1 MTTINSTPK
10 HLPRRTAN
18 KQPSR
23 SIAFRLI
30 AAVLTVEFLSA
41 VLVILLSLGY
51 ERHTH
56 FHAFNVMLRG
66 RADSVLGA
74 VQDAED
80 TGDNVMLDRPDLHLP
95 ADDLFAVWDQR
106 GRLLGSSAN
115 WQGALPAYNPQA
127 AEGISRMMIGGRHYH
142 LLRERGSR
150 IIDPGDPG
158 GGILR
163 RVVVVYGMPT
173 EHVWHAIRGA
183 VEFYAAGSL
192 LLLLV
197 TGPLIAWLLHRG
209 LLPLRQLA
217 ALASNVSVDSWEFN
231 PPESARATREL
242 APLTHALQSVL
253 ARLERAFLQQRIFI
267 SDAAHELKT
276 AVAVAK
282 SSLQLIALKPRTA
295 AEYQSGLDRCL
306 ADIAR
311 LEDLVAKM
319 LTLARVEGAPA
330 PAAPASC
337 NLAEAIH
344 QIVAELA
351 SVAELRRVRINL
363 PATASDSAPVPLTA
377 QDASLLVSNLLLNA
391 LQHSPAGSAVDL
403 HLRALDTSIEFAVED
418 HGEGI
423 SPDAL
428 PHVFDRFYRGDP
440 SRARATGGAG
450 LGLAIC
456 RALVEKASGSV
467 HISSQPAAGNSAQ
480 GTTVT
485 VRLPRA

>member
-1 MTTINSTPK
+1 MTTIKPT
-10 HLPRRTAN
+10 
-18 KQPSR
+18 R
-23 SIAFRLI
+23 SIALRLI
-30 AAVLTVEFLSA
+30 AAVLAVELVASA
-41 VLVILLSLGY
+41 AAILLSLGY

-56 FHAFNVMLRG
+56 FHAFDVMLRG

-80 TGDNVMLDRPDLHLP
+80 AGDNVMLDRPDLDLP
-95 ADDLFAVWDQR
+95 SGDLFAVWDQR

-115 WQGALPAYNPQA
+115 WQGALPAYNPNA
-127 AEGISRMMIGGRHYH
+127 AGGYSHLTLAGRHFR
-142 LLRERGSR
+142 LLTVHGSR

-163 RVVVVYGMPT
+163 RVIVVYGMPT
-173 EHVWHAIRGA
+173 AHVWRAIRGA

-209 LLPLRQLA
+209 LVPLRQLA
-217 ALASNVSVDSWEFN
+217 ALAAHVSVDSWEFH
-231 PPESARATREL
+231 PPASAAETREL
-242 APLTHALQSVL
+242 APLTHALENVL
-253 ARLERAFLQQRIFI
+253 VRLERAFLQQRVFV

-282 SSLQLIALKPRTA
+282 SSLQLVALKPRTV
-295 AEYQSGLDRCL
+295 AEYQSGVERCL

-319 LTLARVEGAPA
+319 LTLARVESAPA

-337 NLAEAIH
+337 DLAPVLH
-344 QIVAELA
+344 QIAAEL
-351 SVAELRRVRINL
+351 SGVAQLRRVRVNL
-363 PATASDSAPVPLTA
+363 PATASDASLVALTA
-377 QDASLLVSNLLLNA
+377 EDAAMLVSNLLLNA
-391 LQHSPAGSAVDL
+391 LQHSPPDSFVDL
-403 HLRALDTSIEFAVED
+403 HLSTLDNVIEFAVED

-423 SPDAL
+423 APDAL

-440 SRARATGGAG
+440 SRTRATGGAG

-467 HISSQPAAGNSAQ
+467 HIASQPAG

-485 VRLPRA
+485 VRLPRAFSVS

>member
-1 MTTINSTPK
+1 M
-10 HLPRRTAN
+10 TAN
-18 KQPSR
+18 KPTR

-30 AAVLTVEFLSA
+30 AAVLAVELLSS

-56 FHAFNVMLRG
+56 FHAFDVMLRG

-80 TGDNVMLDRPDLHLP
+80 AGDNVMLDRADLHLP
-95 ADDLFAVWDQR
+95 SDDLFAVWDQR
-106 GRLLGSSAN
+106 GKLLGSSTN
-115 WQGALPAYNPQA
+115 WKGAMPAYDPQA
-127 AEGISRMMIGGRHYH
+127 ADGFSHLALAGRHFR

-158 GGILR
+158 GGIKRSVL
-163 RVVVVYGMPT
+163 VVYAAPT

-192 LLLLV
+192 LLLVV

-209 LLPLRQLA
+209 LFPLRQLA
-217 ALASNVSVDSWEFN
+217 ALASHVSVESWEFH
-231 PPESARATREL
+231 PPASASATREL
-242 APLTHALQSVL
+242 APLTHALESVL
-253 ARLERAFLQQRIFI
+253 ARLERAFVQQRTFV

-282 SSLQLIALKPRTA
+282 SSLQLVALKPRTA
-295 AEYQSGLDRCL
+295 AEYHSGLERSLSDV
-306 ADIAR
+306 AR
-311 LEDLVAKM
+311 LEDLVVKM
-319 LTLARVEGAPA
+319 LTLARVESAPA

-337 NLAEAIH
+337 NVTEILP
-344 QIVAELA
+344 QIAAELA
-351 SVAELRRVRINL
+351 GVAELRRVRIQL
-363 PATASDSAPVPLTA
+363 PDLAINPVTVALSAE
-377 QDASLLVSNLLLNA
+377 DASLLISNLLLNA
-391 LQHSPAGSAVDL
+391 LQHSPPGSIVVLQLGAAD
-403 HLRALDTSIEFAVED
+403 AFIELTVED

-423 SPDAL
+423 SSEAL

-440 SRARATGGAG
+440 SRTRATGGAG

-456 RALVEKASGSV
+456 RALVEKAGGS
-467 HISSQPAAGNSAQ
+467 ITITSRPDPGDPGQ

>member
-1 MTTINSTPK
+1 MTTIKPT
-10 HLPRRTAN
+10 
-18 KQPSR
+18 R

-30 AAVLTVEFLSA
+30 AAVLAVELVASA
-41 VLVILLSLGY
+41 ATILLSLGY

-80 TGDNVMLDRPDLHLP
+80 PGDNVMLDLPDLHVP
-95 ADDLFAVWDQR
+95 ADDLFAVWDQH
-106 GRLLGSSAN
+106 GRLLGSSSN
-115 WQGALPAYNPQA
+115 WQGALPTYNPQA
-127 AEGISRMMIGGRHYH
+127 PDGFSH
-142 LLRERGSR
+142 LTLDGKHFRLLTEHGSR

-173 EHVWHAIRGA
+173 QHVWHAIRRA
-183 VEFYAAGSL
+183 VDFYAAGSL

-217 ALASNVSVDSWEFN
+217 TLAGKVDADSWEFH
-231 PPESARATREL
+231 PPASASATREL
-242 APLTHALQSVL
+242 APLTHALENVL
-253 ARLERAFLQQRIFI
+253 ARLERAFVQQRTFV

-282 SSLQLIALKPRTA
+282 SSLQLLSLKPRTA
-295 AEYQSGLDRCL
+295 AEYQSGVDRCL
-306 ADIAR
+306 SDIAR

-319 LTLARVEGAPA
+319 LTLARVESAPA
-330 PAAPASC
+330 PAAPAQC
-337 NLAEAIH
+337 DLAGVLH
-344 QIVAELA
+344 QIAAEL
-351 SVAELRRVRINL
+351 SSIAELRRVRINI
-363 PATASDSAPVPLTA
+363 PATASDPAPVALTA
-377 QDASLLVSNLLLNA
+377 EDASLLVSNLLLNA
-391 LQHSPAGSAVDL
+391 LQHSPHDSFVDL
-403 HLRALDTSIEFAVED
+403 HLRALDKTIEFAVED

-423 SPDAL
+423 PPDAL

-440 SRARATGGAG
+440 SRTRATGGAG

-456 RALVEKASGSV
+456 RALVEKSGGSV
-467 HISSQPAAGNSAQ
+467 HISSQPAQ

>member
-1 MTTINSTPK
+1 MTATNSSPQSAPLRPT
-10 HLPRRTAN
+10 
-18 KQPSR
+18 R

-30 AAVLTVEFLSA
+30 AAVLAVELVASA
-41 VLVILLSLGY
+41 AAILLSLGY

-56 FHAFNVMLRG
+56 FHSFDIMLRG

-80 TGDNVMLDRPDLHLP
+80 PGDNVMLDRPDLHLP
-95 ADDLFAVWDQR
+95 SEDLYAVWDQH
-106 GRLLGSSAN
+106 GRLLGSSSN
-115 WQGALPAYNPQA
+115 WQSAMPAYDSNA
-127 AEGISRMMIGGRHYH
+127 ADGFSHLTLAGRHFR

-163 RVVVVYGMPT
+163 RVIVVYGAPT
-173 EHVWHAIRGA
+173 EHVWRAIRGA

-197 TGPLIAWLLHRG
+197 TGPLIALLLHRG
-209 LLPLRQLA
+209 LIPLRQLA
-217 ALASNVSVDSWEFN
+217 ALASRVSVDSWEFH
-231 PPESARATREL
+231 PPASATETREL
-242 APLTHALQSVL
+242 APLTHALESVL
-253 ARLERAFLQQRIFI
+253 ARLESAFIQQRIFV

-282 SSLQLIALKPRTA
+282 SSLQLLSLKPRTA
-295 AEYQSGLDRCL
+295 AEYQSGVDRCL
-306 ADIAR
+306 SDIAR

-319 LTLARVEGAPA
+319 LTLARVESAPA
-330 PAAPASC
+330 PAAPAQC
-337 NLAEAIH
+337 DLAGVLH
-344 QIVAELA
+344 QIAAELS
-351 SVAELRRVRINL
+351 SVAALRRVRVNI
-363 PATASDSAPVPLTA
+363 PATASDPAVVPLTPE
-377 QDASLLVSNLLLNA
+377 DASLLVSNLLLNA
-391 LQHSPAGSAVDL
+391 LQHSPPNSAVDL
-403 HLRALDTSIEFAVED
+403 HLRARDNAIEFAVED

-423 SPDAL
+423 PPEAL

-440 SRARATGGAG
+440 SRSRSTGGAG

-467 HISSQPAAGNSAQ
+467 HISSQPNA

-485 VRLPRA
+485 IRLPLAS

>member
-1 MTTINSTPK
+1 MTATNATSVSALRPESVRAQ
-10 HLPRRTAN
+10 RRPT
-18 KQPSR
+18 R

-30 AAVLTVEFLSA
+30 AAVLAVEFLSS

-56 FHAFNVMLRG
+56 FHAFDVMLRG

-80 TGDNVMLDRPDLHLP
+80 PGDNVMLDRPDLHIP
-95 ADDLFAVWDQR
+95 ADDLFAVWDQH
-106 GRLLGSSAN
+106 GRLLGSSSN
-115 WQGALPAYNPQA
+115 WQGALPAYNPQVPD
-127 AEGISRMMIGGRHYH
+127 GYSHLTLSGRHFR

-173 EHVWHAIRGA
+173 KHVWHAIRGA

-209 LLPLRQLA
+209 LFPLRQLA
-217 ALASNVSVDSWEFN
+217 ALASKVDADSWEFH
-231 PPESARATREL
+231 PPASASSTREL
-242 APLTHALQSVL
+242 APLTHALENVL
-253 ARLERAFLQQRIFI
+253 ARLERAFLQQRTFV

-282 SSLQLIALKPRTA
+282 SSLQLVSLKPRTA
-295 AEYQSGLDRCL
+295 AEYQSGIERCL
-306 ADIAR
+306 GDIAR

-319 LTLARVEGAPA
+319 LTLARVES
-330 PAAPASC
+330 APASAAPVNC
-337 NLAEAIH
+337 DLAQVLH
-344 QIVAELA
+344 QISAELSSIA
-351 SVAELRRVRINL
+351 DLRRVRVNL
-363 PATASDSAPVPLTA
+363 PATASDPAPVALTA
-377 QDASLLVSNLLLNA
+377 EDASLLISNLLLNA
-391 LQHSPAGSAVDL
+391 LQHSPPGSTVDL
-403 HLRALDTSIEFAVED
+403 QLRTLDKTIEFAVED

-423 SPDAL
+423 PPEAL

-440 SRARATGGAG
+440 SRTRATGGAG

-467 HISSQPAAGNSAQ
+467 HISSQPAQ

-485 VRLPRA
+485 IRLPRA